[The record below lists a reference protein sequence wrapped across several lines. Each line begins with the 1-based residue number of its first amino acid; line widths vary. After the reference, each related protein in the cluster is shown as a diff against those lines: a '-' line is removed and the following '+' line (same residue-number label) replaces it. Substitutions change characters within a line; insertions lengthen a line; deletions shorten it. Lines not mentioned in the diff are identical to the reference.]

1 MYTQPSIPEIN
12 KKLRDIR
19 HSQSLSL
26 ADVELLSKGAIKAVV
41 LGSYERGARSL
52 SVKRVLQIANLYQV
66 PISEI
71 FGSSERA
78 VNLLQGKTILD
89 LRLINKRSQQEDRHQ
104 LVRYRYL
111 LAFLQQILR
120 MRQDWNGEVIS
131 LRNADIATLALL
143 FTEDEK
149 AVLHWLSAETLILQ
163 SYN

>member
-26 ADVELLSKGAIKAVV
+26 ADVEVLSKGAIKAVV

-52 SVKRVLQIANLYQV
+52 SVKRVLQIASLYQV

-78 VNLLQGKTILD
+78 VNLIQGKTILD

-143 FTEDEK
+143 FAEDES
-149 AVLHWLSAETLILQ
+149 AVLHWLTAETLILQ
-163 SYN
+163 RQN

>member
-52 SVKRVLQIANLYQV
+52 SVKRVLQIASLYQV

-71 FGSSERA
+71 FGSSERV

-104 LVRYRYL
+104 LARYRHL

-131 LRNADIATLALL
+131 LRNSDIATLALL